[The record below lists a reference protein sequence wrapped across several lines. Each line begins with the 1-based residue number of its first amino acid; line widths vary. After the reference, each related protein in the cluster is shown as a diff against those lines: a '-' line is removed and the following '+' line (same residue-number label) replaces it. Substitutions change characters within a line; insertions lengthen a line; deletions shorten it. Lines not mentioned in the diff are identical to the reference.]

1 MTNPI
6 KRFFQIIKAIVLFPV
21 SFLQMRKAY
30 QDIEKL
36 RRLPEDPE
44 EVKKLLAE
52 MGLEDEM
59 MPFFNPMIS
68 PQFPKQ
74 QMNEVD
80 LSYLEGEEEENEDEE
95 MLDD

>member
-1 MTNPI
+1 MECLTD
-6 KRFFQIIKAIVLFPV
+6 FFQIIKAIVLFPV

-44 EVKKLLAE
+44 EVRKLLAE

-59 MPFFNPMIS
+59 MTIFNPMMS
-68 PQFPKQ
+68 PQFPMQ
-74 QMNEVD
+74 QMREVD

-95 MLDD
+95 MFDD